1 MTTHLHPTPRTPDPA
16 PVPARAPACVRATV
30 PARRAPGVV
39 RATGLTALA
48 AVTAAVLAALAPVTA
63 TALPPAGGG
72 APTSTVST
80 ATDRAVP
87 KTVLNPGQLERGAGP
102 RVPRVLGTSIVD
114 GSLEVPVDADEI
126 DLLGPAGDDYVVVA
140 YDASGGVVERV
151 SPDGSTRVL
160 RESNIGLNELSS
172 DGSQLFDVV
181 TRGRDRTVVRVLDT
195 TTGEVTARRG
205 FPGFVDVLDA
215 ADGVAVLGGTAPRR
229 TISWDTATD
238 ETTRIVSRQGYRA
251 DLAADRLS
259 TFSGDPYDGGCSRI
273 TPLSDPA
280 RTLWR
285 SCDDIE
291 VAASPGAGRLLTVPL
306 LLDGPL
312 SEVAVRGAAGRL
324 LGGYGTRG
332 TFGPLVWEDDRTAL
346 ITVYGV
352 RRTAVVRCTVAGPAE
367 DRTCERATRL
377 IPTPG
382 L

>member
-1 MTTHLHPTPRTPDPA
+1 M
-16 PVPARAPACVRATV
+16 
-30 PARRAPGVV
+30 

-72 APTSTVST
+72 AATSTVST

-87 KTVLNPGQLERGAGP
+87 TTVLDPGQLERGAGP

-160 RESNIGLNELSS
+160 RESGIGLYELSS

-229 TISWDTATD
+229 TVSWDTATD

-273 TPLSDPA
+273 TPS
-280 RTLWR
+280 
-285 SCDDIE
+285 
-291 VAASPGAGRLLTVPL
+291 
-306 LLDGPL
+306 
-312 SEVAVRGAAGRL
+312 
-324 LGGYGTRG
+324 
-332 TFGPLVWEDDRTAL
+332 
-346 ITVYGV
+346 
-352 RRTAVVRCTVAGPAE
+352 
-367 DRTCERATRL
+367 ATR
-377 IPTPG
+377 PAPCGAPATTSRWPPPPAPVG
-382 L
+382 C